1 MIIKTES
8 DEILDYAHDASNY
21 TGKPDA
27 VFFPENVSELQ
38 ELVQTLYAGKTC
50 FTIAGNRTGL
60 TGGSAAGEGVVIS
73 TSKLNKIIEINKDNK
88 YIIVEAGV
96 TLEEL
101 QAAALANEMLYP
113 PDPTETSC
121 FVGGTISTNA
131 SGEKSFK
138 YGPTREY
145 VEEIEVL
152 LPQGELIQI
161 ERGHYFASNLSVKIL
176 NYNFTL
182 PRINMP
188 GVKNTA
194 GYFCSP
200 DMDIIDL
207 FIGAEGTLGIVTKAK
222 LRLVEKP
229 GKIISCFVFFKS
241 EEDSLQFITD
251 LKRKSLLSAH
261 TNDYTGLNA
270 LAIEFMD
277 GNAINLIKGN
287 PLIPPGSAAA
297 VWFEQE
303 TTPEYEDILLEK
315 FYDLLAKYQVDDNS
329 ILYAAD
335 AKDAKG
341 LKELRHSFPVK
352 VNEHISS
359 HNLKKLGTD
368 TAVPGGSFRAYY
380 KFCKDCVENS
390 GLEYVIYGH
399 FGNSHIHLNMLPRNE
414 EEYNTGK
421 DIYNNICLEAVK
433 LGGTVSAEH
442 GIGKLK
448 RELLINMYGAE
459 AVNQMRQIK
468 KILDPSMLLN
478 RGNIFTP

>member
-8 DEILDYAHDASNY
+8 DEILDYTHDASNY
-21 TGKPDA
+21 AGKPDA
-27 VFFPENVSELQ
+27 VFFPESVSELQ
-38 ELVQTLYAGKTC
+38 ELVQTLYAGNTC

-60 TGGSAAGEGVVIS
+60 TGGSAPGEGIVIS
-73 TSKLNKIIEINKDNK
+73 TSKLNKIIEISKEKK
-88 YIIVEAGV
+88 YIIAEAGV

-101 QAAALANEMLYP
+101 QAAASENGMLYP

-138 YGPTREY
+138 YGPTRNY

-161 ERGHYFASNLSVKIL
+161 ERGRYFANNLNIKIL
-176 NYNFTL
+176 GYNLTL

-194 GYFCSP
+194 GYFCAP

-207 FIGAEGTLGIVTKAK
+207 FIGAEGTLGIITKA
-222 LRLVEKP
+222 RLSLLEKP

-241 EEDSLQFITD
+241 EEDALQCITD
-251 LKRKSLLSAH
+251 LKRKSLLSTH
-261 TNDYTGLNA
+261 TNDCTGLNA
-270 LAIEFMD
+270 LAIEYMD
-277 GNAINLIKGN
+277 CNALRLIKDN
-287 PLIPPGSAAA
+287 PLIPADSAAA
-297 VWFEQE
+297 VWFEQD
-303 TTPEYEDILLEK
+303 TSPEYEETLLEK
-315 FYDLLAKYQVDDNS
+315 FYDFLSKYNISDNS

-335 AKDAKG
+335 EKDAKR

-352 VNEHISS
+352 VNEHISA

-368 TAVPGGSFRAYY
+368 TAVPGGAFRAYY
-380 KFCKDCVENS
+380 KFCKDCVENA
-390 GLEYVIYGH
+390 GLQYVIYGH
-399 FGNSHIHLNMLPRNE
+399 FGSSHIHLNMLPKNE

-421 DIYNNICLEAVK
+421 DVYNKICLEAVK
-433 LGGTVSAEH
+433 LGGTISAEH

-448 RELLINMYGAE
+448 RELLVSMYGAE
-459 AVNQMRQIK
+459 AVDQMRQIK
-468 KILDPSMLLN
+468 KALDPGMLLN